1 MFFLC
6 SYVANFLLNDPDE
19 VGEQI
24 KTTSAK
30 FLQQGRG
37 RGARDYS
44 DGEVCR
50 HGRFGEK
57 SEMFPFSSLMN
68 FTMIFCMTYPKGW
81 RSVACKLSWKD
92 ELWTSWQGCSL
103 SGVASYSSWQPSWWG
118 TQGYS
123 LTTYAA
129 LVMTAIIKTLTMIM
143 RRFKCWQRKIY
154 TDKHNDDADAKCY
167 FNADKQTIQRNA
179 NNIIISMLINK
190 LYKGWPQG
198 SEILHHVTPVR

>member
-1 MFFLC
+1 
-6 SYVANFLLNDPDE
+6 
-19 VGEQI
+19 
-24 KTTSAK
+24 
-30 FLQQGRG
+30 
-37 RGARDYS
+37 
-44 DGEVCR
+44 
-50 HGRFGEK
+50 
-57 SEMFPFSSLMN
+57 MFPFSSLMN

-179 NNIIISMLINK
+179 NNIIIFNADKQTIQRMTSGKRDSPPCHPSPVKWSI
-190 LYKGWPQG
+190 
-198 SEILHHVTPVR
+198 ILFHTFITC